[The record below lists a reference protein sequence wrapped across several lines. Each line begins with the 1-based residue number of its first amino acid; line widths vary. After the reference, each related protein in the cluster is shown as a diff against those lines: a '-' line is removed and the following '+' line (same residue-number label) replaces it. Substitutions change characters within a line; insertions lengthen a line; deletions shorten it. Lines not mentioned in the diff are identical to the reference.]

1 MSDWLEVIALMESI
15 VFPSIRERRNEYNA
29 NMARQF
35 NKSHR
40 MVSFPIGSYVMARD
54 PTRENKLSPIY
65 EGPFRV
71 VKRTRGGSYQL
82 MDHDGTL
89 LARAHAP
96 FQLVSVPGPALPPL
110 ISESAANIFIVESI
124 IDHRRHGRS
133 YEYLVSWKGFDPTHN
148 SWEPAVN
155 FFDIQVIT
163 NYWKS
168 IGSK

>member
-1 MSDWLEVIALMESI
+1 
-15 VFPSIRERRNEYNA
+15 
-29 NMARQF
+29 
-35 NKSHR
+35 
-40 MVSFPIGSYVMARD
+40 MARD

-96 FQLVSVPGPALPPL
+96 FQLASVPGPALPPL

-163 NYWKS
+163 YY
-168 IGSK
+168 